1 VLSPVSRYCFEKS
14 TQPREIGEP
23 VPLAGA
29 RILQCR
35 APDRAALI
43 AFGLSQTQEV
53 DTIRRGSVIALTSDL
68 RPNADRRDPF
78 LIRRFQRT

>member
-35 APDRAALI
+35 APDRLTVFAC
-43 AFGLSQTQEV
+43 GQPQTQ
-53 DTIRRGSVIALTSDL
+53 
-68 RPNADRRDPF
+68 
-78 LIRRFQRT
+78 